1 MATFTESYARLADD
15 SYDEGKKLK
24 DSPFVV
30 LRVIGKA
37 SGYHGVIYQNK
48 ETQELVVVHRG
59 TEFEGD
65 KIRDLAITD
74 AQMALFKVN
83 QQLDGARETVE
94 LAIELAKKSGAT
106 VTIAGHSLGG
116 TLTQITAREYGLKG
130 ETFNAY
136 GAAGLY
142 DLPAGGNQVVN
153 HVRVTDMV
161 SAAGKHYGSVK
172 PYALQADVD
181 ALLGDK
187 TLPAQQNRIQLL
199 QDVMELNPG
208 KTHGMVQFYGG
219 KRGMEE
225 KEIYGA
231 NSIINAESQALYE
244 KHKDQFDAYREDI
257 HNLAGDLSKGVLL
270 TGAGLA
276 YSAALAQQ
284 HVLNKA
290 SMAFGH
296 NEEIHQ
302 LRNAERGA
310 ISARNKD
317 FRPPEE
323 PLIFRDQ
330 ASQGVLPDLR
340 EEIERYTTPKRAPE
354 TQVELTP
361 ADATYK
367 SKWHGEKPA
376 INGDGASELE
386 HHPRHQ
392 GNVQNPLN
400 ASHPDHPLFMALK
413 VKLPGGASDDVVA
426 HVMLQAKIGG
436 VARADQLDRVAVQ
449 GDHAFVMGK
458 TPGDRAKVDIST
470 ASPSMQD
477 TMQRSEAFD
486 QQQVQQLAQFREQ
499 QWQINQQQTG
509 PKITV

>member
-1 MATFTESYARLADD
+1 MATFTESYARLADN

-24 DSPFVV
+24 DTPFEVF
-30 LRVIGKA
+30 RVIDKA
-37 SGYHGVIYQNK
+37 SGYHGVIYRNK

-74 AQMALFKVN
+74 AQMALLKVN

-94 LAIELAKKSGAT
+94 LAMELAKKSGTT
-106 VTIAGHSLGG
+106 VTVTGHSLGG
-116 TLTQITAREYGLKG
+116 TLTQITAHEYGLKG

-142 DLPAGGNQVVN
+142 DLPAGGSQVVN

-181 ALLGDK
+181 ALLGDE
-187 TLPAQQNRIQLL
+187 TLPTHQNRVQLL
-199 QDVMELNPG
+199 RDVMELGPG

-219 KRGMEE
+219 KRSAEE
-225 KEIYGA
+225 SEIYGA
-231 NSIINAESQALYE
+231 NSIVNAESQALYE

-257 HNLAGDLSKGVLL
+257 HNLAGDLSKGVML
-270 TGAGLA
+270 TGPGLA

-296 NEEIHQ
+296 NEEIYQ
-302 LRNAERGA
+302 LRNAEREA
-310 ISARNKD
+310 VSSRNRD

-330 ASQGVLPDLR
+330 ASKGILPDLR
-340 EEIERYTTPKRAPE
+340 ERIERYTTPEWTPE
-354 TQVELTP
+354 TQLELTP
-361 ADATYK
+361 TDAINK
-367 SKWHGEKPA
+367 SKWHGVKPA
-376 INGDGASELE
+376 INENGSSEIE
-386 HHPRHQ
+386 HRPRHQ
-392 GNVQNPLN
+392 GSVQSPLN
-400 ASHPDHPLFMALK
+400 ASHPDQPLFMALK
-413 VKLPGGASDDVVA
+413 EKLPIGASDDVVA

-436 VARADQLDRVAVQ
+436 IACADQLDRIAVQ
-449 GDHAFVMGK
+449 GDHAFVLGR
-458 TPGDRAKVDIST
+458 TPGDRAKIDIST
-470 ASPSMQD
+470 APPSMQD
-477 TMQRSEAFD
+477 TMQRSAAFD
-486 QQQVQQLAQFREQ
+486 QQQVQQLAEFREQ
-499 QWQINQQQTG
+499 QWQLNQQQAG
-509 PKITV
+509 PKMAV